1 MERSCVMSE
10 EASCVMSL
18 PIYAI
23 LFRGVYEDVGLNRF
37 GRACCHAERGLEIVE
52 VVRLLALGRVVANAA
67 LPYTK

>member
-1 MERSCVMSE
+1 MCHVMSE

-18 PIYAI
+18 PIYGI
-23 LFRGVYEDVGLNRF
+23 IFREVYEGVGRF

-52 VVRLLALGRVVANAA
+52 IVSLLALGRVEANAA